1 MKKLK
6 KVAVLTLTASLALSI
21 TAQGNKTLIT
31 AKKSPAKVNKIKFV
45 GTGKRL
51 KLQKG
56 KTYQLKTSVSVTPN
70 KKKYKTVTFTSSNK
84 KVVSVSKKG
93 LVKGIKRGTATIRAV
108 SKINP
113 KKKTSIRVSVTQ
125 DVLVKKIVLD
135 RTKLSVCETEEEDI
149 ILSIKQILPKN
160 AKNKAVR
167 WESDDEDVVDVDDDG
182 ELCIGDPGTATIY
195 VTADDEG
202 GAYATCSVTVTED
215 PSFSDDDDDDDDDD
229 DSDDD
234 DADDSNDSDEE

>member
-6 KVAVLTLTASLALSI
+6 KAAVLTLIASLVLGV
-21 TAQGNKTLIT
+21 TAQGNKTTLT
-31 AKKSPAKVNKIKFV
+31 AKKSPANVRSIKFK

-56 KTYQLKTSVSVTPN
+56 KKYQLKPTVAVTPN
-70 KKKYKTVTFTSSNK
+70 KKKYRAVTYTTSNK

-93 LVKGIKRGTATIRAV
+93 LLKGLKKGSATIRAV

-113 KKKTSIRVSVTQ
+113 KKKASIRVSVTENI
-125 DVLVKKIVLD
+125 LVRKIVLD
-135 RTKLSVCETEEEDI
+135 RTKLTVCESEEDDI
-149 ILSIKQILPKN
+149 ILKVKQILPKN
-160 AKNKAVR
+160 AKNKDLT

-182 ELCIGDPGTATIY
+182 ELSIGDPGTATIY

-202 GAYATCSVTVTED
+202 GAYAECEVTVTED
-215 PSFSDDDDDDDDDD
+215 TSLSDDDDDDDDDD
-229 DSDDD
+229 NDDD
-234 DADDSNDSDEE
+234 DDDDDDDQ